1 VSVRALVGAVAF
13 ALLAAA
19 CGSGS
24 TTKATALDETCKRE
38 TAALARVGPIRDLGD
53 ATRALRSVL
62 ALERRT
68 LVDVDATGKDGERL
82 AARLRVSIGA
92 TQRSL
97 RAIVG
102 ADPQQTM
109 TPVRTGVSNARRS
122 AADAAALLR
131 SFCGGAKP

>member
-1 VSVRALVGAVAF
+1 LAGAVAI

-24 TTKATALDETCKRE
+24 STKASPLDETCKRE
-38 TAALARVGPIRDLGD
+38 TVALARVGPIRDLGD
-53 ATRALRSVL
+53 ASRALRSVL
-62 ALERRT
+62 ALERRA
-68 LVDVDATGKDGERL
+68 LVDVDAAGKSREPL
-82 AARLRVSIGA
+82 AARLRLSIGA
-92 TQRSL
+92 AARSL

-122 AADAAALLR
+122 ATDAAILVR
-131 SFCGGAKP
+131 SLCASA

>member
-1 VSVRALVGAVAF
+1 VLAGAIAI
-13 ALLAAA
+13 ALLATA

-24 TTKATALDETCKRE
+24 STKATALDETCKRE

-53 ATRALRSVL
+53 ASRALRSVL
-62 ALERRT
+62 ALERRA
-68 LVDVDATGKDGERL
+68 LVDVEAAGKSREPL
-82 AARLRVSIGA
+82 AARLRLSIGA
-92 TQRSL
+92 VSRSL

-122 AADAAALLR
+122 ATDAATLVR
-131 SFCGGAKP
+131 SLCGGA

>member
-1 VSVRALVGAVAF
+1 VFAGAVAI

-24 TTKATALDETCKRE
+24 STKATALDETCKRE

-53 ATRALRSVL
+53 ASRALRSVL
-62 ALERRT
+62 ALERRA
-68 LVDVDATGKDGERL
+68 LVAVDAAGKSRERL
-82 AARLRVSIGA
+82 AARLRLSIGA
-92 TQRSL
+92 ASRSL
-97 RAIVG
+97 QAIVG

-122 AADAAALLR
+122 ATDAATLVR
-131 SFCGGAKP
+131 SLCGGA